1 MKNRFW
7 AGLLVLLLCPGS
19 LWADEILLKN
29 GNKIDGKILEESK
42 YSIKVL
48 VDKKIQTFYLSEIEK
63 ITRDEEIAKEK
74 KEKKEGDAKKKEL
87 ILNLLKANLAR
98 DNMQKIFNQIIEQA
112 PEETQSRLRKILL
125 PDEIIER
132 LVPLYSK
139 YYSSEEL
146 QDLINFYTSPTGK
159 KHLEKT
165 PELLEE
171 TLVEAVK
178 YFQDKVA
185 EQ

>member
-1 MKNRFW
+1 MKNRVL
-7 AGLLVLLLCPGS
+7 AGLLVLLLFPGS
-19 LWADEILLKN
+19 LWADVILLKT
-29 GNKIDGKILEESK
+29 GKEVPGKILEESK

-48 VDKKIQTFYLSEIEK
+48 VGEKIQTFYFSEIEK
-63 ITRDEEIAKEK
+63 VTRDTEIAKEK
-74 KEKKEGDAKKKEL
+74 EDKREEEAKKKEL

-98 DNMQKIFNQIIEQA
+98 DNMQKIFNQIVEQA
-112 PEETQSRLRKILL
+112 PEETREQLRKILL

-139 YYSSEEL
+139 YYTSEEL

-165 PELLEE
+165 PQLLEE